1 MKKFTAFLLCSLLT
15 LSMFSQDMGL
25 VFQTKSATWFG
36 LDYSEAYFVGTDG
49 FTNPADIKDRFFNSW
64 NMLVKNEYSKYD
76 VGKYF
81 RKENVGFSLENVTA
95 RNAEVDINERI
106 TNDES
111 KSQHLDKDKVQEI
124 INAYNFDAGQSGLG
138 IVFIVECYSK
148 TAVTGY
154 YYVTLFDIESKQV
167 LITERLKGQA
177 GGFGIRN
184 YWARSYYD
192 VMKFINK
199 TQYKYWVKKYDK

>member
-1 MKKFTAFLLCSLLT
+1 MSE
-15 LSMFSQDMGL
+15 

-49 FTNPADIKDRFFNSW
+49 FTNPEDIKDRIFDAW
-64 NMLVKNEYSKYD
+64 NLLVKNEYDKYD

-81 RKENVGFSLENVTA
+81 RKENVDFSLENVNT
-95 RNAEVDINERI
+95 RNAKIDINARI

-111 KSQHLDKDKVQEI
+111 KVQHLDEEKVQEI
-124 INAYNFDAGQSGLG
+124 VDAYNFDAGQSGLG

-154 YYVTLFDIESKQV
+154 YYVTLFDIESKKV
-167 LITERLKGQA
+167 LITERLKGKA
-177 GGFGIRN
+177 GGFGFRN
-184 YWARSYYD
+184 YWARTYYD
-192 VMKFINK
+192 VMKFIDK
-199 TQYKYWVKKYDK
+199 TMYKSWAKKYDK